1 MVWPW
6 IATPRFIVAHGP
18 RGTGVAQ
25 SHNKENIMRT
35 PIAAAALLAFASLPH
50 VATAQLVQTL
60 DDDRGTGSRADSD
73 LVGPV
78 TRFGMVA
85 NVDSAKD
92 ADTTA
97 HTDTAAY
104 TGITAHIDTT
114 ANANPV
120 AYTHT
125 VANAG
130 TAVSTSASA
139 TEARSCT
146 GDDPVRRGALVPIV
160 VSAARNAQAL
170 PDALPQTTLFDR
182 RAIEDSSATDL
193 AGLLQFAPGVQIT
206 RNGGA
211 GQTAGLF
218 MRGAPIAQ
226 TLVMI
231 DGVRVDSAA
240 LGATQIAQIPL
251 DQVERVEVVNG
262 NVSALYG
269 SSAIGG
275 VVQVFTRDGG
285 NYPPRFTLDGE
296 YGSYRTQ
303 RQHAGVNGALDV
315 AGATTF
321 SVDASRMKTD
331 GFSSI
336 DPNRAPVNPNANGTF
351 NESVSASLK
360 HRFSPGWDAGIRY
373 FQSFSKTSF
382 DNPFGMPTDLNKE
395 RDRVGQ
401 VSVFVNGGLTERWS
415 THLSVAQGT
424 DRSQIFVNGQQTSR
438 YDTTNGQLD
447 WQNDYAIAA
456 GHKLVFGYQHI
467 NQDLDASDFTTPARR
482 VNSGYVGYNGELGRN
497 EMQFNLRRDQYSDF
511 GGANSY
517 FVGYGYRFT
526 DHWKA
531 IVNYSDAFR
540 APTFNDLYF
549 PFSGDPSLKPE
560 QAHSLETALQYASPA
575 LGVARVTAFQ
585 TRYRNLIQYALADHG
600 RYVAQ
605 NVGRA
610 KVQGIEASWSG
621 QVGRTDVRASFT
633 FQNPVDEV
641 SDRDLTRRPRRF
653 ATVSANH
660 SFDGWRIG
668 GQWLLTGARHDNG
681 QPMGGYG
688 VVNLSARYNIT
699 KSWYVA
705 ARVEN
710 LFDKDYET
718 LYTYNTPKRGAY
730 LTLGWQQQ

>member
-1 MVWPW
+1 MAWRW
-6 IATPRFIVAHGP
+6 IAAPRFIVARDP
-18 RGTGVAQ
+18 RGTGIAQ

-50 VATAQLVQTL
+50 VATAQLAQTI
-60 DDDRGTGSRADSD
+60 DDERRTGARADSD
-73 LVGPV
+73 LGPA
-78 TRFGMVA
+78 TRLGMAA
-85 NVDSAKD
+85 NLDSAKHAGAA
-92 ADTTA
+92 ADIGIAA
-97 HTDTAAY
+97 HADTAAHAG
-104 TGITAHIDTT
+104 TG
-114 ANANPV
+114 
-120 AYTHT
+120 
-125 VANAG
+125 ANAG
-130 TAVSTSASA
+130 TAVSTGVPA
-139 TEARSCT
+139 TEARLGA
-146 GDDPVRRGALVPIV
+146 GDDAARHGALLPIV
-160 VSAARNAQAL
+160 VTAARNAQAL
-170 PDALPQTTLFDR
+170 PDTLPQTTLFDR

-193 AGLLQFAPGVQIT
+193 AGLLQLAPGVQIT

-218 MRGAPIAQ
+218 MRGASIAQ

-231 DGVRVDSAA
+231 DGVRVDAA
-240 LGATQIAQIPL
+240 SLGATQIAQIPL

-285 NYPPRFTLDGE
+285 THPPRFTLDGE
-296 YGSYRTQ
+296 YGSYHTQ
-303 RQHAGVNGALDV
+303 RQHAGVNGALDA

-336 DPNRAPVNPNANGTF
+336 DSNRVPVNPNANGTF

-360 HRFSPGWDAGIRY
+360 HRFTPGWDAGIRY
-373 FQSFSKTSF
+373 FQSLSKTSF
-382 DNPFGMPTDLNKE
+382 DNPFGMPTDLNDE

-401 VSVFVNGGLTERWS
+401 VSVFVNGSLTERWN
-415 THLSVAQGT
+415 THLNVAQGA
-424 DRSQIFVNGQQTSR
+424 DRSQILANGRQTSR
-438 YDTTNGQLD
+438 YDTTNDQLD

-456 GHKLVFGYQHI
+456 GHKLVFGYQHV
-467 NQDLDASDFTTPARR
+467 NQDLDASGFTTPVRH
-482 VNSGYVGYNGELGRN
+482 VNSGYAGYNGELGRN
-497 EMQFNLRRDQYSDF
+497 EVQLNLRRDQYSDF

-517 FVGYGYRFT
+517 FIGYGYRFT

-560 QAHSLETALQYASPA
+560 RAHSLEAALQYASPA
-575 LGVARVTAFQ
+575 LGVTRVTAFQ
-585 TRYRNLIQYALADHG
+585 TRYRNLIQYALAG
-600 RYVAQ
+600 NGLYVAQ

-621 QVGRTDVRASFT
+621 HVGRTDVRASFT

-641 SDRDLTRRPRRF
+641 SVRDLTRRPRRF
-653 ATVSANH
+653 ATVLANH
-660 SFDGWRIG
+660 SFGGWRIG

-681 QPMGGYG
+681 QPLGGHS

-699 KSWYVA
+699 PSWYVA